1 MSGSLQKGRYNDHV
15 LRVAAYVLPRSAKS
29 ALRFVYDA
37 VERARRGT
45 YPTVSALTGLF
56 PKWANKKL
64 CENVELWNSYWD
76 SPEVESGIERE
87 WTEVIWPLIR
97 EFDFTTVL
105 ELAPGAGRN
114 TAKLAEVARVIY
126 GVDLNQPVIDRLNKR
141 FESHAG
147 PCRLNFHKNNGS
159 RLSMI
164 PSSSITA
171 IYSWDSVVH
180 FDRRVIDEYAGEFA
194 RVLKPGGRGFV
205 HHSNLGD
212 ATAPHLNRGSVGD
225 DMTRNPQCRS
235 NMSKALFRQYC
246 ESRGLTIVKQ
256 VDLPWPPWPWQHLR
270 RGEVIDCLSVFTKL
284 S

>member
-1 MSGSLQKGRYNDHV
+1 MNDHV
-15 LRVAAYVLPRSAKS
+15 LRVAAHVLPRSAKS
-29 ALRFVYDA
+29 TLRYAYDA
-37 VERARRGT
+37 VVRARRGT
-45 YPTVSALTGLF
+45 YPAISALTGLF
-56 PKWANKKL
+56 PKWANKKQ
-64 CENVELWNSYWD
+64 CGNIELWNAYLD

-97 EFDFTTVL
+97 DFDFTTVL

-114 TAKLAEVARVIY
+114 TAKLAEVARVIH
-126 GVDLNQPVIDRLNKR
+126 GVDLNQPVIDRLEKR
-141 FESHAG
+141 FGSYAG

-159 RLSMI
+159 GLPMI

-180 FDRRVIDEYAGEFA
+180 FDRRVIEEYVREFA
-194 RVLKPGGRGFV
+194 RVLKPGGKGFV
-205 HHSNLGD
+205 HHSNLAD
-212 ATAPHLNRGSVGD
+212 ATAPRLNRGPVGD
-225 DMTRNPQCRS
+225 DIWRNPQVRS
-235 NMSKALFRQYC
+235 NMSKALFRKYC
-246 ESRGLTIVKQ
+246 EDSRLTVVQQ

>member
-1 MSGSLQKGRYNDHV
+1 MNDHV

-29 ALRFVYDA
+29 ALRFAYDA
-37 VERARRGT
+37 VVRARRGT
-45 YPTVSALTGLF
+45 YPTISALTGLF
-56 PKWANKKL
+56 PKWANKKQCRNL
-64 CENVELWNSYWD
+64 ELWTPYFD

-87 WTEVIWPLIR
+87 WTAVIWPVIR
-97 EFDFTTVL
+97 DFDFTTVL

-114 TAKLAEVARVIY
+114 TAKLAEVARVIH
-126 GVDLNQPVIDRLNKR
+126 GVDLNQPAIDRLEKR
-141 FESHAG
+141 FGSYAG

-159 RLSMI
+159 RLPMI

-180 FDRRVIDEYAGEFA
+180 FDRRVIEEYVGEFA
-194 RVLKPGGRGFV
+194 RVLKPGGKGFI

-212 ATAPHLNRGSVGD
+212 ATAPRLNRGSVGD
-225 DMTRNPQCRS
+225 DVWRNPQCRS
-235 NMSKALFRQYC
+235 NMSKALFRKYC
-246 ESRGLTIVKQ
+246 EGSGLTVVQQ

>member
-1 MSGSLQKGRYNDHV
+1 MDDHL
-15 LRVAAYVLPRSAKS
+15 LRVAAGILPRSAKS
-29 ALRFVYDA
+29 VLRSGFDA
-37 VERARRGT
+37 IVRARRET

-56 PKWANKKL
+56 PKWANKKQ
-64 CENVELWNSYWD
+64 CGNMELWNDYLD
-76 SPEVESGIERE
+76 SPAVESGIERE
-87 WTEVIWPLIR
+87 WTEVIWPVIKG
-97 EFDFTTVL
+97 FDFTTVL

-114 TAKLAEVARVIY
+114 TAKLAEVARVIH
-126 GVDLNQPVIDRLNKR
+126 GVDLNQPVIERLEKR
-141 FESHAG
+141 FRSHAG
-147 PCRLNFHKNNGS
+147 PCRLYFHKNSGS
-159 RLSMI
+159 RLTMI

-180 FDRRVIDEYAGEFA
+180 FDRRVIEEYVGEFA
-194 RVLKPGGRGFV
+194 RVLKPGGKGFI

-225 DMTRNPQCRS
+225 DTWHNPQCRS
-235 NMSKALFRQYC
+235 NMSKALFRKYC
-246 ESRGLTIVKQ
+246 EGSGLTVVQQ